1 MLVQVYKGR
10 RIQRFH
16 RTLKAAKPE
25 WVDFAPRNRSERDAY
40 AIAAKNEGKF
50 SKAFL
55 AATRAFL
62 DDRQIE
68 KAFMS
73 AYRPGASDE
82 DVLKAFPFLN
92 EGEHKV
98 ASLESFIN
106 KMQAAYLAVIVES
119 GQDAL
124 DMVNESFGSNLV
136 FRVQDQGKVVKAKK
150 AKRSVPVVPVNPY
163 SIKWVRERAL
173 ELVTQGVTENQLK
186 VIKNIIR
193 RGFERGIR
201 AEAVY
206 QEIKR
211 NIDLT
216 DREYQAVLN
225 RRALHER
232 AELPP
237 EKIESLTEK
246 YENELLKKR
255 AERIARTE
263 TIAAQAAGRNQ
274 AWQVAADSGA
284 LPENV
289 ERVWRA
295 APESD
300 NPNAPCEICLDLD
313 NQPAGL
319 GEPYQS
325 KYLGSVDMPPAHPQC
340 RCTEILRKSR
350 ES

>member
-1 MLVQVYKGR
+1 MFVPVYLGR

-16 RTLKAAKPE
+16 RMLKAAKPD
-25 WVDFAPRNRSERDAY
+25 WVDFTPRGRSERDAY
-40 AIAAKNEGKF
+40 AIAARNEKQF
-50 SKAFL
+50 SKAFIE
-55 AATRAFL
+55 ATLGFL
-62 DDRQIE
+62 DPKTE
-68 KAFMS
+68 KAFLAS
-73 AYRPGASDE
+73 YRPGGNPE
-82 DVLKAFPFLN
+82 DVLKVFPFIN
-92 EGEHKV
+92 EGEERSAALRQFV
-98 ASLESFIN
+98 DRL
-106 KMQAAYLAVIVES
+106 QAAYLKTILEA

-124 DMVNESFGSNLV
+124 DLVNESFGSALV
-136 FRVQDQGKVVKAKK
+136 FQVQDQDKVIKAKSK
-150 AKRSVPVVPVNPY
+150 PKVPVVPVNPY
-163 SIKWVRERAL
+163 SIKWIRERAL
-173 ELVTQGVTENQLK
+173 DLVTQGVTDQQLK
-186 VIKNIIR
+186 VIRNILR

-211 NIDLT
+211 NIGLT
-216 DREYQAVLN
+216 EREYQAVEN
-225 RRALHER
+225 RRILHES

-237 EKIESLTEK
+237 DRVDTLTEK
-246 YENELLKKR
+246 YESELLKKR

-313 NQPAGL
+313 NQPVGL
-319 GEPYQS
+319 GEPYSS
-325 KYLGSVDMPPAHPQC
+325 KYLGAIDMPPAHPQC

-350 ES
+350 EK